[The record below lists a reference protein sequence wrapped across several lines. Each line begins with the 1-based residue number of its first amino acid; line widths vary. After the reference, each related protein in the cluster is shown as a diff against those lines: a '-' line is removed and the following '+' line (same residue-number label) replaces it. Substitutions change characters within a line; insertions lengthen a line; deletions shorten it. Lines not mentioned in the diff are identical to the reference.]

1 MVEDRKAIVIAQA
14 IDALRRGWPIS
25 ISDQGEILSLLA
37 VERADDHRLKV
48 FDPDQ
53 TADILLSAAR
63 AAILN
68 LANDK
73 EAATP
78 DQPVT
83 LVRTPWIDCASA
95 LALADP
101 SMDLEMPMKGP
112 FKVKKTVIKS
122 AAASALELAR
132 MAGLLPAFFVQ
143 EGQSEQSLLTLPA
156 QDIVDFFQGQ
166 GVYIAARARLPIAL
180 GDHGKAIEN
189 SQIVAFRNDADAV
202 EHVAVIIGHPDGQ
215 PPVVRLHSE
224 CLTGDVFGS
233 LKCDCG
239 PQLHQ
244 ALRIMDESGYGIL
257 LYLRQEGR
265 GIGLINKLRAYS
277 LQDQG
282 FDTVDANVRLGFVN
296 DARDFRLAAQ
306 MLGELEIK
314 QIRLLTNNPDK
325 VEGLKKAGID
335 VVERLPLKIKP
346 NPHNQA
352 YLETKR
358 DRSGHQ
364 L

>member
-1 MVEDRKAIVIAQA
+1 
-14 IDALRRGWPIS
+14 
-25 ISDQGEILSLLA
+25 
-37 VERADDHRLKV
+37 
-48 FDPDQ
+48 
-53 TADILLSAAR
+53 
-63 AAILN
+63 
-68 LANDK
+68 
-73 EAATP
+73 
-78 DQPVT
+78 
-83 LVRTPWIDCASA
+83 
-95 LALADP
+95 
-101 SMDLEMPMKGP
+101 
-112 FKVKKTVIKS
+112 
-122 AAASALELAR
+122 

-143 EGQSEQSLLTLPA
+143 EGQSEQSLLTIPA

>member
-112 FKVKKTVIKS
+112 FKVKKP
-122 AAASALELAR
+122 
-132 MAGLLPAFFVQ
+132 LLNRQPHRLWNWP
-143 EGQSEQSLLTLPA
+143 EW
-156 QDIVDFFQGQ
+156 QD
-166 GVYIAARARLPIAL
+166 Y
-180 GDHGKAIEN
+180 
-189 SQIVAFRNDADAV
+189 
-202 EHVAVIIGHPDGQ
+202 
-215 PPVVRLHSE
+215 
-224 CLTGDVFGS
+224 
-233 LKCDCG
+233 
-239 PQLHQ
+239 
-244 ALRIMDESGYGIL
+244 
-257 LYLRQEGR
+257 
-265 GIGLINKLRAYS
+265 
-277 LQDQG
+277 
-282 FDTVDANVRLGFVN
+282 
-296 DARDFRLAAQ
+296 FRLSSFKK
-306 MLGELEIK
+306 GSPS
-314 QIRLLTNNPDK
+314 NP
-325 VEGLKKAGID
+325 
-335 VVERLPLKIKP
+335 
-346 NPHNQA
+346 
-352 YLETKR
+352 
-358 DRSGHQ
+358 S
-364 L
+364 